1 MEHFK
6 YLFTEGK
13 IGKVTTKNRL
23 VMAPM
28 GINMS
33 NADGSVS
40 EQEIAYYAERAKGG
54 TAVIIPGV
62 VSVDYPYGKTLKC
75 QPRIDQ
81 SKYIKDMARFADQI
95 HRYDSL
101 LIPQI
106 HHAGGQTY
114 REYTEGNQPVCV
126 SADIGVEHAL
136 MAPYR
141 AIEKQRELK
150 IEEVYE
156 LIQKFI
162 TAAKNCQNAGCDGVE
177 LHAAHGYLINQFF
190 SLGWGNP

>member
-1 MEHFK
+1 MEYFK
-6 YLFTEGK
+6 HLFAEGK
-13 IGKVTTKNRL
+13 IRKVRTKNRL

-28 GINMS
+28 GDGMANT
-33 NADGSVS
+33 DGSLS

-62 VSVDYPYGKTLKC
+62 VSVDYPYGKTTKC

-81 SKYIKDMARFADQI
+81 PRFIKDMARLADQI

-101 LIPQI
+101 LLPQI

-114 REYTEGNQPVCV
+114 RENTEGHQPVCV
-126 SADIGVEHAL
+126 SADIAVEHAL

-150 IEEVYE
+150 TEEIYE
-156 LIQKFI
+156 IIQKYI
-162 TAAKNCQNAGCDGVE
+162 AAAQNCQNAGCDGV
-177 LHAAHGYLINQFF
+177 
-190 SLGWGNP
+190 